1 MAKMNSRDLK
11 MWWQLLF
18 RGRWYILV
26 SIFLAIAGGLYYAF
40 TANPVYESAATVMI
54 IDTDLLSGSSL
65 RFVPNNA
72 AANTEIDFFRR
83 RITSEDFLT
92 SLIDSTDIR
101 QDPKLNARITQLGYE
116 NPHFDRE
123 VIARQV
129 YLEYLLTHISTRM
142 RAYNLI
148 EISARA
154 PSSERAFRLASV
166 VTRTAIAESQHNELQ
181 TVSVAS
187 DFSSQQLDIYR
198 KRLDESENRLNS
210 FRQSMMEEGLSESQL
225 SSEKLTEVQSV
236 KLSTDIDLQSK
247 RDQMQKLLN
256 GPLHDIP
263 LTYRSQLDAEVQ
275 EIKSRLI
282 SRSQD
287 VCEMLKKFSWKDAEV
302 ILLNQEIG
310 QLKKELYER
319 ISSTVASSFSGQSP
333 QIVAAAIR
341 LEEVRADVASLQRS
355 SEVLSGIISG
365 HTNTMRRQ
373 PSQEGVRTKL
383 ERDVQINRQIY
394 EALLQTTQGSQ
405 IRESAQVTE
414 TKMRFKLISPP
425 QRPLERISPKRAR
438 GMFIALVLGCGIG
451 LALVMIRETLDVTI
465 RSVEDVST
473 LFKIPVLAAIPKIET
488 RLEITRRRHRR
499 YAVAVAIPILAIV
512 SLMLVFRIFNQ

>member
-1 MAKMNSRDLK
+1 
-11 MWWQLLF
+11 
-18 RGRWYILV
+18 
-26 SIFLAIAGGLYYAF
+26 
-40 TANPVYESAATVMI
+40 
-54 IDTDLLSGSSL
+54 
-65 RFVPNNA
+65 
-72 AANTEIDFFRR
+72 
-83 RITSEDFLT
+83 
-92 SLIDSTDIR
+92 
-101 QDPKLNARITQLGYE
+101 
-116 NPHFDRE
+116 
-123 VIARQV
+123 
-129 YLEYLLTHISTRM
+129 
-142 RAYNLI
+142 
-148 EISARA
+148 
-154 PSSERAFRLASV
+154 
-166 VTRTAIAESQHNELQ
+166 
-181 TVSVAS
+181 
-187 DFSSQQLDIYR
+187 
-198 KRLDESENRLNS
+198 
-210 FRQSMMEEGLSESQL
+210 
-225 SSEKLTEVQSV
+225 
-236 KLSTDIDLQSK
+236 
-247 RDQMQKLLN
+247 
-256 GPLHDIP
+256 
-263 LTYRSQLDAEVQ
+263 
-275 EIKSRLI
+275 
-282 SRSQD
+282 
-287 VCEMLKKFSWKDAEV
+287 MLKKFSWKDAEV